1 MCKIYL
7 SGHTW
12 PKVRE
17 HLSKN
22 KRLFSICI
30 SLLALILFR
39 FFPYCEFTTHP
50 RACERV
56 PHAARYFYPTQ
67 LNFLTWRLGMR
78 NIQVHDDPN
87 LHPRER
93 KLTERSS
100 KSLES
105 SLHRDHLKILAFQH
119 RIQHHMLETRRVIS
133 VCKDLQRD
141 CEFTKTFDC
150 DVTITRAPE
159 EIIAFLREGM
169 L

>member
-1 MCKIYL
+1 
-7 SGHTW
+7 
-12 PKVRE
+12 
-17 HLSKN
+17 
-22 KRLFSICI
+22 
-30 SLLALILFR
+30 
-39 FFPYCEFTTHP
+39 
-50 RACERV
+50 
-56 PHAARYFYPTQ
+56 
-67 LNFLTWRLGMR
+67 MR
-78 NIQVHDDPN
+78 NIQVRDDPN

-100 KSLES
+100 QSLES

-150 DVTITRAPE
+150 DVTITRAPK
-159 EIIAFLREGM
+159 EIIAFLRKGM